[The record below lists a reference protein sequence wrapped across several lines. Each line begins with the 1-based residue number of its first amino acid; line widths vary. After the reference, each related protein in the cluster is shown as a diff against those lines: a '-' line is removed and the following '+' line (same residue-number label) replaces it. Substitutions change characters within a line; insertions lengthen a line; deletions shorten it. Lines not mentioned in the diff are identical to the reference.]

1 MKLHRDLN
9 ITQKT
14 AWHMLH
20 KIRFAI
26 SGSSGI
32 SMSGT
37 VEVDETYV
45 GGLERNKHESDK
57 LKAGRGSVGKTAV
70 VGIKERGSKQVSAQ
84 VIDDTRRTTLHGFIE
99 DHTEACTSVM
109 TDDFIS
115 YRQLDGYKHQFV
127 RHPPGEY
134 VADDV
139 HVNGIESFWS
149 MLKRAHKGTYHKMS
163 RKHLD
168 RYVSEFVGR
177 HNIRELDTAAQ
188 MASIVAGFV
197 GRRLVNKD
205 LVSGVDG
212 RLH

>member
-1 MKLHRDLN
+1 
-9 ITQKT
+9 
-14 AWHMLH
+14 
-20 KIRFAI
+20 
-26 SGSSGI
+26 
-32 SMSGT
+32 MSGT

-45 GGLERNKHESDK
+45 VGLERNKHESDK
-57 LKAGRGSVGKTAV
+57 LKARRGSVGKTAV

-99 DHTEACTSVM
+99 DHAEACTSVM
-109 TDDFIS
+109 TDDFIG

-127 RHPPGEY
+127 RHSAGEY

-197 GRRLVNKD
+197 GPQLVNKD

>member
-1 MKLHRDLN
+1 
-9 ITQKT
+9 
-14 AWHMLH
+14 
-20 KIRFAI
+20 
-26 SGSSGI
+26 
-32 SMSGT
+32 
-37 VEVDETYV
+37 
-45 GGLERNKHESDK
+45 
-57 LKAGRGSVGKTAV
+57 
-70 VGIKERGSKQVSAQ
+70 
-84 VIDDTRRTTLHGFIE
+84 
-99 DHTEACTSVM
+99 M

-127 RHPPGEY
+127 RHSAGEY

-168 RYVSEFVGR
+168 RYISEFVGR

-212 RLH
+212 RLN